1 MTEFDPSGGSE
12 FSNVAVGTPLRKILY
27 INVWR
32 YNGIF
37 SGKKTKYFSLDT
49 VQMLE
54 TSSFG

>member
-37 SGKKTKYFSLDT
+37 SGKKTKY
-49 VQMLE
+49 
-54 TSSFG
+54 